1 MSYRILVD
9 LTKNEKAEFPEFSLG
24 EDLYEIDYLDKNEG
38 PIEFGKLEDY
48 DLLFMGNIKHT
59 KDKKKDKFTPEEL
72 KAIKRFV
79 GEGGGLFLSTGK
91 GGDLD
96 IPMKQGSIRVL
107 YKITGVRRFWNGLIH
122 ESKENFHVKKHNL
135 LFTDLYTHPITKGVT
150 EIILPHCTFLSL
162 TEDAE
167 DIIITSDKAE
177 FKYLS
182 DETIDQVGPVPVC
195 AISEFYN
202 GRAFTIGS
210 SDFMLEDNDFGLDAG
225 DNLKFFTNVIRWLCF
240 EI

>member
-38 PIEFGKLEDY
+38 PIEFEKLEDY
-48 DLLFMGNIKHT
+48 DILFMGNIKHT
-59 KDKKKDKFTPEEL
+59 EDKKVDKFSPQEL

-79 GEGGGLFLSTGK
+79 GEGGGLFLTSGR
-91 GGDLD
+91 GGDRD

-107 YKITGVRRFWNGLIH
+107 YKITGVKRFWNGVIF
-122 ESKENFHVKKHNL
+122 ESKENFHVKKFNL

-150 EIILPHCTFLSL
+150 ELVLPHCCFLSL

-167 DIIITSDKAE
+167 DIILTSDKAE

-182 DETIDQVGPVPVC
+182 DEVVDNVGPVPIC
-195 AISEFYN
+195 ATSDFYN

-210 SDFMLEDNDFGLDAG
+210 SEFMLEDSDFGLDAG
-225 DNLKFFTNVIRWLCF
+225 DNLKFFKNIVKWLSF

>member
-9 LTKNEKAEFPEFSLG
+9 LTKNEKIEFPEFSLG

-48 DLLFMGNIKHT
+48 DVLFIGYIKHT
-59 KDKKKDKFTPEEL
+59 EDKKKDKFTPEEL

-107 YKITGVRRFWNGLIH
+107 YKITGVRRFWNGVIY

-150 EIILPHCTFLSL
+150 ELILPHCTFLSL

-167 DIIITSDKAE
+167 DIIMTSEKAE

-182 DETIDQVGPVPVC
+182 DDTIDLVGPVPVC
-195 AISEFYN
+195 ATSDFYN
-202 GRAFTIGS
+202 GRAFSIGS
-210 SDFMLEDNDFGLDAG
+210 SEFMLEDNDFGLDAG